1 MITDRCWY
9 DCPFHKGPIEWH
21 HPISTTHDCGMS
33 LCQAHH
39 SIIQGRKILYQ
50 EELNLG
56 LTIDKLWHDL
66 KNLEA
71 DAVID
76 AGYSPAQIDKK

>member
-1 MITDRCWY
+1 
-9 DCPFHKGPIEWH
+9 
-21 HPISTTHDCGMS
+21 MS